1 MLRLFASFALRN
13 YPFSISC
20 PEAVNGEYKTKVSI
34 YWSHTLLT
42 AASDSPEPPRTTDSI
57 LKRRESVSVADHFR
71 LWRPTLYTGEVK
83 IALGQINPTVG
94 DFSGNAAKIVD
105 FSQRAQSAGAGLILF
120 PELSVSGYPPRDLV
134 ERPSFVARN
143 RDSVE
148 RIAVETKGIAVICGL
163 VTPAHSDT
171 GKSVMNSAALL
182 MEGKIAF
189 IQSKMLLPTYDVFDE
204 MRNFAP
210 ARSQQLFPF
219 CGKQMALTICED
231 AWNDKQFW
239 SKRLYTVDPV
249 ESLIQAGGNFVLNI
263 SASPFWI
270 GKREFRREMLA
281 SIARQHKAPVAM
293 VNQVGGN
300 DSLIFDGSSLV
311 LNREGKVI
319 AQGRSFEEDLVYFDS
334 NDLSGEMH
342 EQIPGDEA
350 SAYSALVLGT
360 RDYMHKCG
368 FQKAIIGLSG
378 GIDSALTAVIAA
390 DAIGPE
396 NVIGVGMPGP
406 YSSQGSIDDARAL
419 AKNLN
424 IRFELLS
431 INAAYD
437 AYRQTLQ
444 PVFAEQKED
453 VTEENIQSRARGTLL
468 MALSNKF
475 GAIVLSTGNKSE
487 LGVGYCTL
495 YGDMVGGLAV
505 ISDVPKTL
513 VYRLSEY
520 VNSRRAVIPQA
531 TLEKAPSAEL
541 RPNQKDSDS
550 LPPYEVLD
558 AVLEDYV
565 EDAHSA
571 DRIAADRGFDIEI
584 VRRVIRM
591 VDRAEY
597 KRQQAAP
604 GIKISPK
611 AFGYGRR
618 FPIAAKN
625 EV

>member
-1 MLRLFASFALRN
+1 
-13 YPFSISC
+13 
-20 PEAVNGEYKTKVSI
+20 
-34 YWSHTLLT
+34 
-42 AASDSPEPPRTTDSI
+42 
-57 LKRRESVSVADHFR
+57 
-71 LWRPTLYTGEVK
+71 VK

-94 DFSGNAAKIVD
+94 DFSGNAAKMIE
-105 FSQRAQSAGAGLILF
+105 FSRRAQAAGAGLILF
-120 PELSVSGYPPRDLV
+120 PELSVCGYPPRDLV
-134 ERPSFVARN
+134 ERQSFVARN
-143 RDSVE
+143 RESAE
-148 RIAVETKGIAVICGL
+148 QIAASTRGISVICGL
-163 VTPAHSDT
+163 VTPAESET

-182 MEGKIAF
+182 QDGKIAF
-189 IQSKMLLPTYDVFDE
+189 LQSKMLLPTYDVFDE

-210 ARSQQLFPF
+210 AKSQTVFPF
-219 CGKQMALTICED
+219 CGNQVALTICED
-231 AWNDKQFW
+231 AWNDKLFW
-239 SKRLYTVDPV
+239 PKRLYTVDPV
-249 ESLIQAGGNFVLNI
+249 DSLIRAGGNFVLNI

-270 GKREFRREMLA
+270 GKRELRRDMLA
-281 SIARQHKAPVAM
+281 SIARQHKVPVAM

-300 DSLIFDGSSLV
+300 DSLLFDGSSIV
-311 LNREGKVI
+311 LNREGNII
-319 AQGRSFEEDLVYFDS
+319 AQGRSFEEDLIYFDS
-334 NDLSGEMH
+334 KALTGDLHQQVE
-342 EQIPGDEA
+342 GDDA
-350 SAYSALVLGT
+350 SVYSALALGT
-360 RDYMHKCG
+360 RDYMRKCG

-406 YSSQGSIDDARAL
+406 YSSRGSIEDARAL
-419 AKNLN
+419 ARNLD
-424 IRFELLS
+424 IRFELLPITS
-431 INAAYD
+431 AVEAYG
-437 AYRQTLQ
+437 QTLKD
-444 PVFAEQKED
+444 VFKGYEED

-513 VYRLSEY
+513 VYRLSHY
-520 VNSRRAVIPQA
+520 ANSRRELIPRA
-531 TLEKAPSAEL
+531 TVEKPPSAEL
-541 RPNQKDSDS
+541 RPDQKDSDS
-550 LPPYEVLD
+550 LPPYEILD

-571 DRIAADRGFDIEI
+571 ERIAADRGFDIE
-584 VRRVIRM
+584 VVKRVVRM

-618 FPIAAKN
+618 FPIAAKS

>member
-1 MLRLFASFALRN
+1 M
-13 YPFSISC
+13 
-20 PEAVNGEYKTKVSI
+20 
-34 YWSHTLLT
+34 
-42 AASDSPEPPRTTDSI
+42 
-57 LKRRESVSVADHFR
+57 
-71 LWRPTLYTGEVK
+71 K

-94 DFSGNAAKIVD
+94 DFSGNAAKIIS
-105 FSQRAQSAGAGLILF
+105 FSQRARSAGAGLILF
-120 PELSVSGYPPRDLV
+120 PELSICGYPPRDLV
-134 ERPSFVARN
+134 ERPTFVRHN
-143 RDSVE
+143 RESAE
-148 RIAVETKGIAVICGL
+148 RIAAETAGIAVICGL
-163 VTPAHSDT
+163 VTPANSET

-182 MEGKIAF
+182 MDGKIAF

-210 ARSQQLFPF
+210 ARKQDLFPF
-219 CGKQMALTICED
+219 CGNRMALTICED
-231 AWNDKQFW
+231 AWNDKLFW
-239 SKRLYTVDPV
+239 PKRLYMVDPV

-270 GKREFRREMLA
+270 GKREFRRDLLA
-281 SIARQHKAPVAM
+281 SIARQHKVPVAL

-300 DSLIFDGSSLV
+300 DSLVFDGSSLV
-311 LNREGKVI
+311 LNREGRVI
-319 AQGRSFEEDLVYFDS
+319 AQGRSFEEDLIFFDS
-334 NDLSGEMH
+334 ETLTGEVH
-342 EQIPGDEA
+342 EQIHGDEA

-378 GIDSALTAVIAA
+378 GIDSALTAAIAV
-390 DAIGPE
+390 DAVGAE

-406 YSSQGSIDDARAL
+406 YSSKGSIDDAREL
-419 AKNLN
+419 AKNLG

-431 INAAYD
+431 INPAYE
-437 AYRQTLQ
+437 AYRQVLRE
-444 PVFAEQKED
+444 VFSGHKED

-513 VYRLSEY
+513 VYRLSHY
-520 VNSRRAVIPQA
+520 VNSRRPVIPEA
-531 TLEKAPSAEL
+531 SLEKPPSAEL
-541 RPNQKDSDS
+541 RPDQKDSDS

-565 EDAHSA
+565 EDSHSA
-571 DRIAADRGFDIEI
+571 EQIAAEHSFDVEL
-584 VRRVIRM
+584 VRRVMRM

-604 GIKISPK
+604 GVKISPK

-618 FPIAAKN
+618 YPIAAKS
-625 EV
+625 EP

>member
-1 MLRLFASFALRN
+1 MDCGKRFARASA
-13 YPFSISC
+13 
-20 PEAVNGEYKTKVSI
+20 
-34 YWSHTLLT
+34 LLT
-42 AASDSPEPPRTTDSI
+42 EFSNGANLSAGQGHRRTPLPR
-57 LKRRESVSVADHFR
+57 LNRVADHFR
-71 LWRPTLYTGEVK
+71 LCRPTFYTGEVK

-105 FSQRAQSAGAGLILF
+105 FSRRAQSAGAGLILF

-148 RIAVETKGIAVICGL
+148 RIAAETKGIAVICGL

-182 MEGKIAF
+182 MEGKVAF

-390 DAIGPE
+390 DAVGPE
-396 NVIGVGMPGP
+396 DVIGVGMPGP

-419 AKNLN
+419 AKNLG

-520 VNSRRAVIPQA
+520 VNSRRGVIPLA
-531 TLEKAPSAEL
+531 TLEKPPSAEL

-571 DRIAADRGFDIEI
+571 DRIAADRGFDVET

>member
-1 MLRLFASFALRN
+1 
-13 YPFSISC
+13 
-20 PEAVNGEYKTKVSI
+20 
-34 YWSHTLLT
+34 
-42 AASDSPEPPRTTDSI
+42 
-57 LKRRESVSVADHFR
+57 
-71 LWRPTLYTGEVK
+71 VK

-94 DFSGNAAKIVD
+94 DFSGNAAKIVEY
-105 FSQRAQSAGAGLILF
+105 SRRAQASGAGLILF
-120 PELSVSGYPPRDLV
+120 PELSVCGYPPRDLV

-143 RDSVE
+143 RETVE
-148 RIAVETKGIAVICGL
+148 QIAAETRGIAVICGL
-163 VTPAHSDT
+163 VTPAHSET
-171 GKSVMNSAALL
+171 GKSAMNSAALL
-182 MEGKIAF
+182 QDGRVAF
-189 IQSKMLLPTYDVFDE
+189 VQSKMLLPTYDVFDE

-210 ARSQQLFPF
+210 AKSQDLFSF
-219 CGKQMALTICED
+219 CGNQMALTICED
-231 AWNDKQFW
+231 AWNDKLFW
-239 SKRLYTVDPV
+239 PKRLYTVDPV
-249 ESLIQAGGNFVLNI
+249 EALVRAGGNFVLNI
-263 SASPFWI
+263 SSSPFWI
-270 GKREFRREMLA
+270 GKRELRRDMLA
-281 SIARQHKAPVAM
+281 AIARHHKIPVAL

-300 DSLIFDGSSLV
+300 DSLVFDGSSIV
-311 LNREGKVI
+311 LNAEGKVI
-319 AQGRSFEEDLVYFDS
+319 AQGRSFEEDLIYFDS
-334 NDLSGEMH
+334 KTLTRDPSEQDLH
-342 EQIPGDEA
+342 EQIEGEEA
-350 SAYSALVLGT
+350 SVYAALVLGT
-360 RDYMHKCG
+360 RDYMRKCG
-368 FQKAIIGLSG
+368 FKKAIIGLSG

-390 DAIGPE
+390 DAVGPD
-396 NVIGVGMPGP
+396 NVVGVGMPGP
-406 YSSQGSIDDARAL
+406 YSSPGSIEDARAL
-419 AKNLN
+419 ARNLGM
-424 IRFELLS
+424 RFELLS
-431 INAAYD
+431 INQTFD

-444 PVFAEQKED
+444 KVFEGRKED

-513 VYRLSEY
+513 VYRLSYY

-531 TLEKAPSAEL
+531 TLEKPPSAEL

-550 LPPYEVLD
+550 LPPYEILD

-571 DRIAADRGFDIEI
+571 EQIAADRGFDIEL
-584 VRRVIRM
+584 VRRVVRM

-618 FPIAAKN
+618 FPIAAKS

>member
-1 MLRLFASFALRN
+1 M
-13 YPFSISC
+13 
-20 PEAVNGEYKTKVSI
+20 
-34 YWSHTLLT
+34 
-42 AASDSPEPPRTTDSI
+42 
-57 LKRRESVSVADHFR
+57 
-71 LWRPTLYTGEVK
+71 K

-105 FSQRAQSAGAGLILF
+105 FSRRARSAGAGLILF
-120 PELSVSGYPPRDLV
+120 PELSVCGYPPRDLV

-143 RDSVE
+143 RE
-148 RIAVETKGIAVICGL
+148 TTEQIAQQTQGIAVICGL
-163 VTPAHSDT
+163 VTPADSET
-171 GKSVMNSAALL
+171 GKSAMNSAALL
-182 MEGKIAF
+182 MDGKISF

-210 ARSQQLFPF
+210 AKSQALFPF
-219 CGKQMALTICED
+219 CGNQMALTICED
-231 AWNDKQFW
+231 AWNDKVFW
-239 SKRLYTVDPV
+239 PKRLYTFDPV
-249 ESLIQAGGNFVLNI
+249 DALIRAGGNFVLNI

-270 GKREFRREMLA
+270 GKRELRRDMLA
-281 SIARQHKAPVAM
+281 SIAKRNKVPVVM

-300 DSLIFDGSSLV
+300 DSLVFDGSSIV
-311 LNREGKVI
+311 LNAEGHVI
-319 AQGRSFEEDLVYFDS
+319 ALGRSFEEDLIFFDS
-334 NDLSGEMH
+334 KTLTGEIH
-342 EQIPGDEA
+342 EQEVGDEA
-350 SAYSALVLGT
+350 SVYSALVLGT
-360 RDYMHKCG
+360 RDYIHKCG
-368 FQKAIIGLSG
+368 FTKAIIGLSG

-406 YSSQGSIDDARAL
+406 YSSAGSIEDAQAL
-419 AKNLN
+419 AKNLG

-431 INAAYD
+431 INPVFEAY
-437 AYRQTLQ
+437 QHTLQ
-444 PVFAEQKED
+444 RVFAGLPED
-453 VTEENIQSRARGTLL
+453 VTEENIQSRARGAML

-475 GAIVLSTGNKSE
+475 RAIVLSPGNKSE
-487 LGVGYCTL
+487 IGVGYCTL

-520 VNSRRAVIPQA
+520 VNSRRALIPRA
-531 TLEKAPSAEL
+531 TLEKPPSAEL

-550 LPPYEVLD
+550 LPPYEILD

-565 EDAHSA
+565 EDSHPAE
-571 DRIAADRGFDIEI
+571 RIAADRGFDLEV

-604 GIKISPK
+604 GLKISSK

-618 FPIAAKN
+618 LPIAARC

>member
-1 MLRLFASFALRN
+1 M
-13 YPFSISC
+13 
-20 PEAVNGEYKTKVSI
+20 
-34 YWSHTLLT
+34 
-42 AASDSPEPPRTTDSI
+42 
-57 LKRRESVSVADHFR
+57 
-71 LWRPTLYTGEVK
+71 K

-94 DFSGNAAKIVD
+94 DFTGNAAKIVD
-105 FSQRAQSAGAGLILF
+105 FSRRAQAAGAGMILF
-120 PELSVSGYPPRDLV
+120 PELSVCGYPPRDLV
-134 ERPSFVARN
+134 ERTSFVMRN
-143 RDSVE
+143 RETAE
-148 RIAVETKGIAVICGL
+148 RIATETRGIAVICGL
-163 VTPAHSDT
+163 VTAAHSDA
-171 GKSVMNSAALL
+171 GKSAMNSAALL
-182 MEGKIAF
+182 MDGRVAF

-210 ARSQQLFPF
+210 AKSQELFSF
-219 CGKQMALTICED
+219 CGNRMALTICED

-239 SKRLYTVDPV
+239 PHRLYSVDPV

-270 GKREFRREMLA
+270 GKRELRRDMLA
-281 SIARQHKAPVAM
+281 SIARQHKVPVVL

-300 DSLIFDGSSLV
+300 DSLVFDGSSLV
-311 LNREGKVI
+311 LNREGQIV
-319 AQGRSFEEDLVYFDS
+319 AQGRSFEEDLIYFDS
-334 NDLSGEMH
+334 SDLTGEMH
-342 EQIPGDEA
+342 EQIEGEEA
-350 SAYSALVLGT
+350 SVYSALVLGT

-368 FQKAIIGLSG
+368 FRQAIIGLSG

-390 DAIGPE
+390 DAVGPE

-419 AKNLN
+419 AKNLR

-431 INAAYD
+431 INPAYD
-437 AYRQTLQ
+437 AYRGILKD
-444 PVFAEQKED
+444 VFAGTRED
-453 VTEENIQSRARGTLL
+453 VTEENIQSRARGTML

-513 VYRLSEY
+513 VYRLSKY
-520 VNSRRAVIPQA
+520 VNSRRTVIPQA
-531 TLEKAPSAEL
+531 TLEKPPSAEL

-565 EDAHSA
+565 EDSHSA
-571 DRIAADRGFDIEI
+571 ERIAEDRGFDIET

-604 GIKISPK
+604 GLKISPK

-618 FPIAAKN
+618 LPIAAKC
-625 EV
+625 EA

>member
-1 MLRLFASFALRN
+1 MN
-13 YPFSISC
+13 
-20 PEAVNGEYKTKVSI
+20 
-34 YWSHTLLT
+34 
-42 AASDSPEPPRTTDSI
+42 
-57 LKRRESVSVADHFR
+57 
-71 LWRPTLYTGEVK
+71 VK

-94 DFSGNAAKIVD
+94 DFSGNAAKIID
-105 FSQRAQSAGAGLILF
+105 FSRRAQAAGAGLILF
-120 PELSVSGYPPRDLV
+120 PELSVCGYPPRDLV
-134 ERPSFVARN
+134 ERSSFVARN
-143 RDSVE
+143 RESAE
-148 RIAVETKGIAVICGL
+148 RIATETSGIAVVCGL
-163 VTPAHSDT
+163 VTPADSDT
-171 GKSVMNSAALL
+171 GKTVMNSAALL
-182 MEGKIAF
+182 MDGKIAF

-210 ARSQQLFPF
+210 AKKQELFPF
-219 CGKQMALTICED
+219 CGNRMALTICED

-239 SKRLYTVDPV
+239 VKRLYTVDPV

-270 GKREFRREMLA
+270 GKRELRRDMLA
-281 SIARQHKAPVAM
+281 SIARQHKVPVVL

-300 DSLIFDGSSLV
+300 DSLVFDGSSLV
-311 LNREGKVI
+311 LNREGKVV
-319 AQGRSFEEDLVYFDS
+319 AQGRSFEEDLIYFDS
-334 NDLSGEMH
+334 QTLAGEMH
-342 EQIPGDEA
+342 VQVPGDEA

-360 RDYMHKCG
+360 RDYIHKCG
-368 FQKAIIGLSG
+368 FRQAIIGLSG

-390 DAIGPE
+390 DAVGRE

-406 YSSQGSIDDARAL
+406 YSSEGSIADARAL
-419 AKNLN
+419 ANHLG

-431 INAAYD
+431 INPAYE
-437 AYRQTLQ
+437 AYRGILRE
-444 PVFAEQKED
+444 VFSGQKED
-453 VTEENIQSRARGTLL
+453 VTEENLQSRARGALL

-520 VNSRRAVIPQA
+520 VNSRRAVIPRA
-531 TLEKAPSAEL
+531 TLEKPPSAEL
-541 RPNQKDSDS
+541 RPDQKDSDS
-550 LPPYEVLD
+550 LPPYEILD

-565 EDAHSA
+565 EDSHSA
-571 DRIAADRGFDIEI
+571 EQIAGDRGFDIEI

-618 FPIAAKN
+618 FPIAARF
-625 EV
+625 EA